1 MSKKPT
7 IKHDYDAK
15 KDRLE
20 ITLKRFSLK
29 KKWLRTELIDALQTT
44 LDKKSVRHKRG
55 RKVTDPI
62 KNTRLEEVGD

>member
-7 IKHDYDAK
+7 IKHEYDRK
-15 KDRLE
+15 RDRFE

-29 KKWLRTELIDALQTT
+29 KKWLRTELIDALQGR

-55 RKVTDPI
+55 QHVDDPI